1 MSKSEQDVEADV
13 GVDVEAAERL
23 QVRLWRFEQFIGLGF
38 SESASATLAEAHV
51 DLSLVR
57 RMVAAGCP
65 PETASRIVL

>member
-1 MSKSEQDVEADV
+1 MSKSEQDVEADA
-13 GVDVEAAERL
+13 EAVERL
-23 QVRLWRFEQFIGLGF
+23 QVRRWRFEQFIELGF
-38 SESASATLAEAHV
+38 TESASATLAEAHV

>member
-13 GVDVEAAERL
+13 EAVERL
-23 QVRLWRFEQFIGLGF
+23 QVRRWRFEQFIELGF

-57 RMVAAGCP
+57 RMMAAGCP
-65 PETASRIVL
+65 HETASRIVL

>member
-1 MSKSEQDVEADV
+1 VSKSEQDVGADIQAV
-13 GVDVEAAERL
+13 ERL
-23 QVRLWRFEQFIGLGF
+23 QVRRWRFEQFIELGF
-38 SESASATLAEAHV
+38 SESTSATLAEAHV

>member
-1 MSKSEQDVEADV
+1 MSETEQDVEADV
-13 GVDVEAAERL
+13 DAAERL
-23 QVRLWRFEQFIGLGF
+23 QVRRWRFEQFIQLGF
-38 SESASATLAEAHV
+38 SESVSATLAGAHV